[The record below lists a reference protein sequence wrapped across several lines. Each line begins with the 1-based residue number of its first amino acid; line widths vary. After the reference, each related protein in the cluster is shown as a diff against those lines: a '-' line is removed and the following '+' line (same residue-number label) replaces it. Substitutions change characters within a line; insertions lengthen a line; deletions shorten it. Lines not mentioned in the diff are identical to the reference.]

1 MYTDA
6 QTYTADARISSM
18 SEHALPFVSS
28 VLAASLLHESNWPAN
43 DGGRGGGGDRSVVT
57 HMIQLSYI
65 TCNCCNT
72 LAVRQ
77 VHPTD

>member
-43 DGGRGGGGDRSVVT
+43 DGAAVAVT
-57 HMIQLSYI
+57 GVSSH
-65 TCNCCNT
+65 T
-72 LAVRQ
+72 
-77 VHPTD
+77 